1 MARNRPSSSER
12 SDVRLD
18 VPDVRIASMS
28 KLPPAM
34 RRAPLRKR
42 VLIRSPAVRAELI
55 RPGDAVALVLLVDG
69 AGSRHP
75 GTRAGA
81 VTDVLQ
87 SHHLATLRFDDGGAA
102 SQPAH
107 RRADGAGEL
116 AERVDRMVAWA
127 VARDEL
133 VGLNLGILGG
143 PAGAQ
148 AAFSVA
154 VQRPGDVGALVVY
167 GAGCHWGGES
177 LARVQAPTLLIVGG
191 RDLEAVKANQASLAR
206 LADRRRLEVVPEATR
221 HFEEPG
227 ALVTMAHLAGA
238 WFETHLA
245 MARPQ

>member
-1 MARNRPSSSER
+1 MR
-12 SDVRLD
+12 SDAR
-18 VPDVRIASMS
+18 PDVADVRTSSMNE
-28 KLPPAM
+28 LPQAM
-34 RRAPLRKR
+34 PRTPLRKR
-42 VLIRSPAVRAELI
+42 LLIRSPAVRAELI

-69 AGSRHP
+69 AGSGHP
-75 GTRAGA
+75 GTHAGA

-87 SHHLATLRFDDGGAA
+87 SHHLATLRFDDGAVA

-107 RRADGAGEL
+107 RRAGGAGEL

-127 VARDEL
+127 IARDEL
-133 VGLNLGILGG
+133 VGLNLGLLGG
-143 PAGAQ
+143 PAGAK

-167 GAGCHWGGES
+167 GAGSQWGVES

-191 RDLEAVKANQASLAR
+191 RDPEALLANQASLAR

-245 MARPQ
+245 TGRPQ

>member
-1 MARNRPSSSER
+1 MNE
-12 SDVRLD
+12 
-18 VPDVRIASMS
+18 
-28 KLPPAM
+28 LPQAM
-34 RRAPLRKR
+34 PRTPLRKR
-42 VLIRSPAVRAELI
+42 LLIRSPAVRAELI

-69 AGSRHP
+69 AGSGHP
-75 GTRAGA
+75 GTHAGA

-87 SHHLATLRFDDGGAA
+87 SHHLATLRFDDGAAA

-107 RRADGAGEL
+107 RRAGGAGEL

-127 VARDEL
+127 IARDEL

-143 PAGAQ
+143 PAGAK

-167 GAGCHWGGES
+167 GADSQWGVES

-245 MARPQ
+245 MARRQ